1 MFNKRF
7 GIELEIVGLNGMQA
21 AAIIRNAGYSCEYE
35 GYNHTDHANAW
46 KVVTDSSISG
56 TGCEVVSPIL
66 SGESGLA
73 DARKVAEALEAAGAT
88 ANRSCGFHVHFDAS
102 QMTVEDVRAVF
113 TRYAKFEAEI
123 DAFMPMSRRAD
134 NNRYCHTIA
143 YITERVC
150 AKQTLA
156 EMAIAQGSRY
166 YKLNFQSYLRH
177 HTIEF
182 RQHSGTCSAAKIA
195 NWVLFLSDFIDAATR
210 QDEFVAKLQGW
221 PTWSKIWNQI
231 KCNSGRTIAEHAE
244 ALAITPAGLRGQI
257 SRMRKAG
264 CKNICTSGNTYVF
277 TATGTADS
285 GIFDGV
291 RESVK
296 VFYEARKIQLAA

>member
-7 GIELEIVGLNGMQA
+7 GIELEIVGISAMQA
-21 AAIIRNAGYSCEYE
+21 AAVIRNAGFICEYE
-35 GYNHTDHANAW
+35 GYNHTDHADAW

-66 SGESGLA
+66 TGEAGLA
-73 DARKVAEALEAAGAT
+73 DARKVAEVLEDAGAT

-102 QMTVEDVRAVF
+102 QMTAEDVRAIF
-113 TRYAKFEAEI
+113 ARYARLEAEI
-123 DAFMPMSRRAD
+123 DAFMPASRRAD
-134 NNRYCHTIA
+134 NNMYCHTLTRIA
-143 YITERVC
+143 ERVC
-150 AKQTLA
+150 AEQTLSG
-156 EMAIAQGSRY
+156 MINAQRMRY
-166 YKLNFQSYLRH
+166 YKLNLQSYLRH

-182 RQHSGTCSAAKIA
+182 RQHSGTCSSAKIA

-210 QDEFVAKLQGW
+210 CDEFIAKLQGW

-231 KCNSGRTIAEHAE
+231 KCNSGCTIAEHAE
-244 ALAITPAGLRGQI
+244 ALNITPAGLRGQV

-264 CKNICTSGNTYVF
+264 CRNIGTSGNTYVF
-277 TATGTADS
+277 VATEPTDS

-296 VFYEARKIQLAA
+296 VFYEARRIQLAA